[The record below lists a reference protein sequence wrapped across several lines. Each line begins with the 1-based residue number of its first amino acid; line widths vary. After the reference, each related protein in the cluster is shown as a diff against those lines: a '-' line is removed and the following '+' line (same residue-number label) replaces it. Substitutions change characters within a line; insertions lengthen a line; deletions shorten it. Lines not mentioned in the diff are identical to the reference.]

1 MEPLRFSVLKQMAKS
16 PAHARHAMQHEL
28 APTTA
33 MRFGTLSHSIF
44 LGKGVPVVYEGERR
58 GNAWKEFKA
67 ANEGEEIVTSEEF
80 GRASEMAVALHS
92 HKEARNLLLGTR
104 EQTILFDF
112 AGRPCRATP
121 DVYAPGAHL
130 TELKTTQ
137 DASPERFPYIA
148 ARLAYVPQLVF
159 YKDGIGIA
167 GLRLPEALYIVAIET
182 KPPFAV
188 CVFSVTERM
197 EDFARRMYRGWIEQF
212 LVCEQSDTWN
222 GYPMGLLD
230 APEDAL
236 QLIGADGEEIE
247 VAY

>member
-1 MEPLRFSVLKQMAKS
+1 MEPLRFSTLKQMSRS
-16 PAHARHAMQHEL
+16 PAHARHAMTHES
-28 APTTA
+28 APTSA

-44 LGKGVPVVYEGERR
+44 LGKGVPIVYEGERR

-67 ANEGEEIVTSEEF
+67 AHDGEEIVTTEEF

-112 AGRPCRATP
+112 AGRLCRATP
-121 DVYAPGAHL
+121 DVFAPGAYL

-148 ARLAYVPQLVF
+148 ARLAYPSQLVF
-159 YKDGIGIA
+159 YKDGVGLA
-167 GLRLPEALYIVAIET
+167 GLTLPGALYIVAIET

-188 CVFSVTERM
+188 CVFSITERM
-197 EDFARRMYRGWIEQF
+197 EDYARRLYRGWLEQF
-212 LVCEQSDTWN
+212 LVCEQSDSWP
-222 GYPMGLLD
+222 GYPMGQLD

-236 QLIGADGEEIE
+236 QLVGADGEAFD
-247 VAY
+247 VD